1 MLDGYLPPVVKGNV
15 YACGKDVLASTKIE
29 VYGMQQGGFIS
40 EYDAY
45 LANKLGYILCGG
57 DLSEPAWMDEQ
68 YFLDLERETIL
79 HLSGQPKTART
90 GGSHVAEWQAVARI
104 RGL

>member
-1 MLDGYLPPVVKGNV
+1 MLDDYLPPVVKGNV
-15 YACGKDVLASTKIE
+15 YAAGKDVLASTKIE

-79 HLSGQPKTART
+79 HLSGQPKTAERVGHMLQT
-90 GGSHVAEWQAVARI
+90 EIAG
-104 RGL
+104 